1 MTVVCFP
8 GTIAVDVAEYLPADT
23 LSGIVYVCSFLSVK
37 QISDVSTPLADRHV
51 ESLIAP
57 GAATEAVYES
67 LLGFSDGMFELRSE
81 YESASKA
88 DLLSRKKERWNVQ
101 SAWLGYAVHQ
111 TSAHRLFS
119 STRDQNTDPL
129 LALGANGLPVLIMH
143 GADDVLMDAKMA
155 TEGLK
160 NNFKNS
166 QVVLFKGASHALHLD
181 DKEKVM
187 DNISEFVKYTREGRS
202 RRCSL

>member
-1 MTVVCFP
+1 M
-8 GTIAVDVAEYLPADT
+8 
-23 LSGIVYVCSFLSVK
+23 
-37 QISDVSTPLADRHV
+37 ADRHV
-51 ESLIAP
+51 EALIAP
-57 GAATEAVYES
+57 GATTQAVYES

-81 YESASKA
+81 YESASEA
-88 DLLSRKKERWNVQ
+88 ELLLKKMERWNAQ

-111 TSAHRLFS
+111 TSAHRLLS
-119 STRDQNTDPL
+119 CTRDQNTDSL

-160 NNFKNS
+160 MNFKNS
-166 QVVLFKGASHALHLD
+166 QVVILTGASHALHLD
-181 DKEKVM
+181 DKGKVM
-187 DNISEFVKYTREGRS
+187 ESIAEFVRYIREERP